1 MIRALFVLLACA
13 FGAAH
18 AEEFS
23 ARVIVVMDGD
33 TVMVLR
39 GAQKI
44 KIRLADIDAPE
55 KDQVFGMESRR
66 ALLDKVYKK
75 EVVVTTRAI
84 DKYGRT
90 VADLGLDG
98 RNINE
103 EMVESGMAWEY
114 SWHHRNP
121 TYRARQSEAR
131 RAKRGLWAD
140 ATPTPPWVWRKTHP
154 AKPCAYP
161 CRNY

>member
-1 MIRALFVLLACA
+1 MIRALFLLLAWTM
-13 FGAAH
+13 GAAH
-18 AEEFS
+18 AEAFT

-44 KIRLADIDAPE
+44 KIRLANIDAPE
-55 KDQVFGMESRR
+55 KDQAFGIESRQ
-66 ALLDKVYKK
+66 ALVDKVYKK

-90 VADLGLDG
+90 VADLSMDG
-98 RNINE
+98 QSINE
-103 EMVESGMAWEY
+103 EMVGSGMAWEY
-114 SWHHRNP
+114 SWRHRNQA
-121 TYRARQSEAR
+121 YRALQSEAQ

-140 ATPTPPWVWRKTHP
+140 ASPTPPWVWRKTHP
-154 AKPCAYP
+154 SKPCAHP
-161 CRNY
+161 CRN